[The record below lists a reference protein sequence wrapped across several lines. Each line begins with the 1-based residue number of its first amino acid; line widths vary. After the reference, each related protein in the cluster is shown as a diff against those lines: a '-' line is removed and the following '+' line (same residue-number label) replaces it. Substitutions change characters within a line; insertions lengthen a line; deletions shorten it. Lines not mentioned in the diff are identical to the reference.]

1 MRNIR
6 LMMKYELI
14 TILSKP
20 SFWVMTVLFP
30 LFLVG
35 LNIGTQ
41 IMVHDRVEG
50 SRLGQ
55 EQLQDQKPVGYVD
68 EAGLISRFP
77 EQFPADSL
85 IAYPTEAAAQDAL
98 RRGEVGS
105 YVFIPAGYIESGEL
119 TVVQA
124 EFDPMGATPDF
135 YFEQLLAYNIAGDPA
150 VAETFSHP
158 VSVVESRRLAPV
170 EAESG
175 GAGGSGPMAF
185 IVPYAVLFIL
195 FIMIT
200 MSGSY
205 MLQSVSRE
213 KENRTVEVL
222 LLSINPRQMM
232 FGKILGLSV
241 VALLQMALWL
251 GGGMLGL
258 GNIGAFVESV
268 TSVNLPASF
277 LVWALLFFLLGYL
290 LYASLL
296 GAVGALAPS
305 AQEGGQLTFI
315 VLLPLMIPL
324 WLNQTL
330 LMHPNSLTAQI
341 FSLIPF
347 TAPLTMLT
355 RMAATSV
362 PVWQTLLSLAGL
374 ALVTYGM
381 IVLAARFFRADTLL
395 SYDPVK
401 KERILKA
408 LRG

>member
-6 LMMKYELI
+6 LMIKHELV
-14 TILSKP
+14 TTLSKP

-30 LFLVG
+30 LFLIT
-35 LNIGTQ
+35 LNIATQ
-41 IMVHDRVEG
+41 IGLRNNFHSGQERTENP
-50 SRLGQ
+50 SRL
-55 EQLQDQKPVGYVD
+55 GYVD
-68 EAGLISRFP
+68 EAGLISTFP
-77 EQFPADSL
+77 ERFPADSL
-85 IAYPTEAAAQDAL
+85 IAYPSETAAEEAL
-98 RRGEVGS
+98 RRGEVDA
-105 YVFIPAGYIESGEL
+105 YVLIPAEYIESGEL
-119 TVVQA
+119 IVVQA
-124 EFDPMGATPDF
+124 EFNPMGTTPDT
-135 YFEQLLAYNIAGDPA
+135 YFEQLLAYNIAGDLA
-150 VAETFSHP
+150 VVEP
-158 VSVVESRRLAPV
+158 VSVVESQRLAPV
-170 EAESG
+170 VDEGSS
-175 GAGGSGPMAF
+175 GAGGSGPLAF
-185 IVPYAVLFIL
+185 LVPYAVLFIL

-241 VALLQMALWL
+241 VALLQMALWF
-251 GGGMLGL
+251 GGGMIAL
-258 GNIGAFVESV
+258 GNFGAILESV

-277 LVWALLFFLLGYL
+277 LLWAVLFFLLGYL

-315 VLLPLMIPL
+315 VLLPLMLPL
-324 WLNQTL
+324 WFNYTL
-330 LMHPNSLTAQI
+330 LTEPNGLSAVI
-341 FSLIPF
+341 MSLIPF
-347 TAPLTMLT
+347 TAPLAMLT
-355 RMAATSV
+355 RIAAISV
-362 PVWQTLLSLAGL
+362 PLWQILLSLAGL